1 MAVTIN
7 SLLTQID
14 EGSIVLP
21 AIQRDFVWEREQIA
35 RLLDSILRGYPVGIA
50 LLWETYEDIQFR
62 RFEHDYQPGKPAVFK
77 DNPGKNKLQLVL
89 DGQQRLQSLFLAIKG
104 TYEGQILYLDI
115 LSGKK
120 QDDISAKRF
129 WFWFGAK
136 EEGEKWN
143 QEVFNHLALP
153 PEQRPSDFAI
163 CYYVRVAELLSMNG
177 KARKELVRKIRGPLG
192 LNDEE
197 VERAELNFD
206 AFNRALTI
214 DQNILKA
221 SIVDQDLPT
230 NHADRKELADVLE
243 MFIRVNTGGTPLN
256 NAELIFSMLKLGW
269 KESAEA
275 LPEFVREI
283 NAGRSLDL
291 DASFVIR
298 CLLAVSDL
306 GASFDLNVLRKQSN
320 VQKLKENFARC
331 CEAIRATIDFV
342 TRDCLCS
349 SVELLSSRNVLVVFV
364 YYFFHLPKHTIAP
377 PDLAAARRALLLF
390 AFSRVLATHGAS
402 RLNKFLFWELKGTA
416 ERGDRE
422 FPLGKVIYWIGK
434 WGGFDAL
441 DEHLVQKN
449 LKLAMHLVQGL
460 ANTKVSYHRNAP
472 EVDHIFPAAGLRQ
485 RKVDEALINNF
496 GNYWILPEL
505 RNKTKSDADPADYF
519 ATISDAELKRALIP
533 REQLD
538 YARFEEF
545 VVQRREAIV
554 RKVAE
559 QLDLPVGKL
568 AIACE
573 GPDRVA

>member
-1 MAVTIN
+1 M
-7 SLLTQID
+7 
-14 EGSIVLP
+14 
-21 AIQRDFVWEREQIA
+21 
-35 RLLDSILRGYPVGIA
+35 LDSILRSYPVGIA

-62 RFEHDYQPGKPAVFK
+62 RFESDYLPGKPAVFK
-77 DNPGKNKLQLVL
+77 DNPGKKKLRLVL
-89 DGQQRLQSLFLAIKG
+89 DGQQRLQSLYLAIKG

-120 QDDISAKRF
+120 QDDVSAERF
-129 WFWFGAK
+129 WFYIGAK
-136 EEGEKWN
+136 DDGEKWN
-143 QEVFNHLALP
+143 QEVLDHLALP
-153 PEQRPSDFAI
+153 PEQRPRDFAI
-163 CYYVRVAELLSMNG
+163 CHYVRVADLLGMDG
-177 KARKELVRKIRGPLG
+177 MARKELMRRIRGPLG
-192 LNDEE
+192 LNDED
-197 VERAELNFD
+197 VDRAELNFD

-221 SIVDQDLPT
+221 SIVDEDLPT
-230 NHADRKELADVLE
+230 SHAGRKDLADVLE
-243 MFIRVNTGGTPLN
+243 MFVRVNSGGTPLN

-291 DASFVIR
+291 DAGFVIR

-306 GASFDLNVLRKQSN
+306 GAKFNLNVLRKKSN

-331 CEAIRATIDFV
+331 CEAIRATLDFV

-349 SVELLSSRNVLVVFV
+349 SVELLSSRNVLVIFV
-364 YYFFHLPKHTIAP
+364 YYFFHLPKHTIAA
-377 PDLAAARRALLLF
+377 PDLAAARRALFLF
-390 AFSRVLATHGAS
+390 AFARALSRWGES
-402 RLNKFLFWELKGTA
+402 RLNNFLWELKGAA
-416 ERGDRE
+416 ERGDRA
-422 FPLGKVIYWIGK
+422 FPLAKAIYWISEWEGL
-434 WGGFDAL
+434 DAL
-441 DEHLVQKN
+441 DERLVQNN

-505 RNKTKSDADPADYF
+505 RNKTKSDADPSDYF
-519 ATISDAELKRALIP
+519 AAISDAELKRALIP

-545 VVQRREAIV
+545 VAQRREAIV
-554 RKVAE
+554 MKVAE

-568 AIACE
+568 A
-573 GPDRVA
+573 VA